1 MNREKVCGMTE
12 ITKGARDGEKHTR
25 GEDGVSR
32 ERERGEREKRE
43 EKKRDSHLKRN

>member
-25 GEDGVSR
+25 GEDGVR
-32 ERERGEREKRE
+32 RVKEKERS
-43 EKKRDSHLKRN
+43 EKKRDS